1 MDINH
6 TTPDRADILRAILLG
21 TPGNAGAKQC
31 ARLLEAM
38 ERLGSVT
45 TIEAARALDVF
56 DPPARKLALVKR
68 GHRILMTWDR
78 GTTEAGESHK
88 VGRYSLIKGAQQ

>member
-1 MDINH
+1 MDCTQH
-6 TTPDRADILRAILLG
+6 DRAAILRSILAG

-38 ERLGSVT
+38 ERLGSIT
-45 TIEAARALDVF
+45 TIEAARWLDAF
-56 DPPARKLALVKR
+56 DPPARKRDLVKR

-78 GTTEAGESHK
+78 GTTEAGETHK
-88 VGRYSLIKGAQQ
+88 VGRYSLVKGQQS